1 MAEKDVSFLSVC
13 KSLLLPEQLVLCNRL
28 ACRVLV
34 LDTNSS
40 SDFAEFGVWR
50 VKFQENQAKSFMS
63 YMRVK
68 IPYGFWL
75 VKSRIIFFFFNSN
88 LLHPNLFSQSVTL
101 SCGYSLKESILK
113 GLFWKWKSYSSA
125 LLVCVSKYFHVLFA
139 SRLLYCMICS
149 RQTALLQTYSRWKKE
164 SDLIVTF

>member
-50 VKFQENQAKSFMS
+50 VEAFHAEVNTTN
-63 YMRVK
+63 R
-68 IPYGFWL
+68 
-75 VKSRIIFFFFNSN
+75 
-88 LLHPNLFSQSVTL
+88 
-101 SCGYSLKESILK
+101 SCS
-113 GLFWKWKSYSSA
+113 
-125 LLVCVSKYFHVLFA
+125 
-139 SRLLYCMICS
+139 
-149 RQTALLQTYSRWKKE
+149 
-164 SDLIVTF
+164 

>member
-13 KSLLLPEQLVLCNRL
+13 ESPLLPEQLVLCNRL

-50 VKFQENQAKSFMS
+50 LKFQENQAKSFMS

-68 IPYGFWL
+68 IPYGF
-75 VKSRIIFFFFNSN
+75 
-88 LLHPNLFSQSVTL
+88 
-101 SCGYSLKESILK
+101 
-113 GLFWKWKSYSSA
+113 
-125 LLVCVSKYFHVLFA
+125 
-139 SRLLYCMICS
+139 
-149 RQTALLQTYSRWKKE
+149 
-164 SDLIVTF
+164 